1 MRPTKRHLRAEVA
14 TAHVEVGQPACGVGP
29 RFSATADRALVT
41 CEHGACGGVRRGP
54 REDDGQLVLALEVAP
69 IEPIDRSPAPE
80 QIAPVAP
87 TSIVERL
94 VLATERLLFGSG
106 DDRLDAHDDATA
118 AAKAVSEA
126 RAWLRENGG
135 EVER

>member
-1 MRPTKRHLRAEVA
+1 
-14 TAHVEVGQPACGVGP
+14 
-29 RFSATADRALVT
+29 
-41 CEHGACGGVRRGP
+41 
-54 REDDGQLVLALEVAP
+54 VLALEVAP